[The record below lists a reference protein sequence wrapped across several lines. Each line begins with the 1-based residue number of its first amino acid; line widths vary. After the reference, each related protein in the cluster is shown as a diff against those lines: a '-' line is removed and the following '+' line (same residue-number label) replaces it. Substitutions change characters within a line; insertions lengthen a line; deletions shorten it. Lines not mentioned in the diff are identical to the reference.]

1 MTGIPPRV
9 QALLDRATP
18 GDVRFIKLGRKSVWW
33 LARDTNTLNSLGR
46 RDHANALILFIT
58 HSQSDEWF
66 IIQPDEDRDNP
77 GAKAA
82 NWPTWDEQ
90 LHKHPALRFQGKPR
104 DVCVSKELGVIMEAM
119 TAKEFFETYR
129 TRPSLQEIV
138 PKSIVKFAETAS
150 RR

>member
-82 NWPTWDEQ
+82 NWPTRTSNYTA
-90 LHKHPALRFQGKPR
+90 PRFEVPR
-104 DVCVSKELGVIMEAM
+104 
-119 TAKEFFETYR
+119 
-129 TRPSLQEIV
+129 
-138 PKSIVKFAETAS
+138 
-150 RR
+150 